1 MAETKMLFSCSVR
14 GRTFYRV
21 YHAFHLKPAST
32 CRTFLFSS
40 TGRSGSDHQLH
51 APARHHRGYAQP
63 HAAAGKRRNWGC
75 NRHQEGR
82 PSKRRQEQCCRDID
96 RKRDVTGKSVS
107 VRRDP
112 GGCRSIKKK
121 KKKVTSK

>member
-75 NRHQEGR
+75 NRHQEER
-82 PSKRRQEQCCRDID
+82 PSKRRPEQCCRDIGQA
-96 RKRDVTGKSVS
+96 RSEEHTYELQSILSKSYAVF
-107 VRRDP
+107 
-112 GGCRSIKKK
+112 CLNKKK
-121 KKKVTSK
+121 